1 MIKPLDFSLSL
12 SYNVTDTKG
21 GMVATTIN
29 LKKDNLIKKGLVGFS
44 WTTLFFSFFVPIIRG
59 DVRWAMVMFIFLFCY
74 SFVVVATIDGMFAD
88 TDIDKI
94 PDDELIGIFLIVSLG
109 SIIINTI
116 FAFTYNK
123 QYTTR
128 LLESGYEPTDEYS
141 MGILRSKGII
151 A

>member
-1 MIKPLDFSLSL
+1 
-12 SYNVTDTKG
+12 
-21 GMVATTIN
+21 
-29 LKKDNLIKKGLVGFS
+29 
-44 WTTLFFSFFVPIIRG
+44 
-59 DVRWAMVMFIFLFCY
+59 MFIFLFCY
-74 SFVVVATIDGMFAD
+74 SFVVVVTIGGMFAD

-109 SIIINTI
+109 SIIINII

-141 MGILRSKGII
+141 RGILRSKGII

>member
-1 MIKPLDFSLSL
+1 
-12 SYNVTDTKG
+12 
-21 GMVATTIN
+21 MVATTIS
-29 LKKDNLIKKGLVGFS
+29 LKKGNLIRKGLVGFS
-44 WTTLFFSFFVPIIRG
+44 WTTLFFNFWVSVIRG
-59 DVRWAMVMFIFLFCY
+59 DARWAIVMFIFLFCY
-74 SFVVVATIDGMFAD
+74 SFVVVVTIGGMFAD

-109 SIIINTI
+109 SIIINII

-141 MGILRSKGII
+141 RGMLQARGMI

>member
-1 MIKPLDFSLSL
+1 MGDSHVHLPFL
-12 SYNVTDTKG
+12 
-21 GMVATTIN
+21 
-29 LKKDNLIKKGLVGFS
+29 
-44 WTTLFFSFFVPIIRG
+44 LFFCG
-59 DVRWAMVMFIFLFCY
+59 GCHHC
-74 SFVVVATIDGMFAD
+74 GMFAD

-141 MGILRSKGII
+141 KGILRSKGII

>member
-1 MIKPLDFSLSL
+1 
-12 SYNVTDTKG
+12 
-21 GMVATTIN
+21 MVATTIN
-29 LKKDNLIKKGLVGFS
+29 LKKGNLIKKGFVGFS
-44 WTTLFFSFFVPIIRG
+44 WTTLLFNFWVPIIRG
-59 DVRWAMVMFIFLFCY
+59 DARWAIVMFIFLFCY
-74 SFVVVATIDGMFAD
+74 SFVVVVTIGGMFAD

-109 SIIINTI
+109 SIIINII

-141 MGILRSKGII
+141 RGILRSRDMI

>member
-1 MIKPLDFSLSL
+1 M
-12 SYNVTDTKG
+12 
-21 GMVATTIN
+21 ATTIN
-29 LKKDNLIKKGLVGFS
+29 LKKGNLIKKGFVGFS
-44 WTTLFFSFFVPIIRG
+44 WTILFFNFWVPIIR
-59 DVRWAMVMFIFLFCY
+59 DDARWAIVMFISLFCY
-74 SFVVVATIDGMFAD
+74 FVVVGTIIDEMFP
-88 TDIDKI
+88 DIDKI
-94 PDDELIGIFLIVSLG
+94 PDDKLIGIFLIVSLG

-141 MGILRSKGII
+141 RGILRSKGII

>member
-1 MIKPLDFSLSL
+1 
-12 SYNVTDTKG
+12 
-21 GMVATTIN
+21 MVATTIN
-29 LKKDNLIKKGLVGFS
+29 LKKGNLIKKGFVGFS
-44 WTTLFFSFFVPIIRG
+44 WTTLLFNFWVPVIRG
-59 DVRWAMVMFIFLFCY
+59 DARWAIVMFIFLFCY
-74 SFVVVATIDGMFAD
+74 SFVVVVTIGGMFAD

-141 MGILRSKGII
+141 RGILRSKGII

>member
-1 MIKPLDFSLSL
+1 
-12 SYNVTDTKG
+12 
-21 GMVATTIN
+21 MVATTIS
-29 LKKDNLIKKGLVGFS
+29 LKKDNLIRKGFVGFS
-44 WTTLFFSFFVPIIRG
+44 WTTLFFNFWVPVIRG
-59 DVRWAMVMFIFLFCY
+59 DARWAIVMFIFLFCY
-74 SFVVVATIDGMFAD
+74 SFVVVVTIGGMFAD

-109 SIIINTI
+109 SIIINII

-123 QYTTR
+123 QYTTI

-141 MGILRSKGII
+141 RGILRSKGII

>member
-1 MIKPLDFSLSL
+1 
-12 SYNVTDTKG
+12 
-21 GMVATTIN
+21 
-29 LKKDNLIKKGLVGFS
+29 
-44 WTTLFFSFFVPIIRG
+44 
-59 DVRWAMVMFIFLFCY
+59 MFIFLFCY
-74 SFVVVATIDGMFAD
+74 SFVVVVTIGGMFAD

-94 PDDELIGIFLIVSLG
+94 PDNELIGIFLIVSLG
-109 SIIINTI
+109 SIIINII

-141 MGILRSKGII
+141 RGILRSRDMI

>member
-1 MIKPLDFSLSL
+1 M
-12 SYNVTDTKG
+12 
-21 GMVATTIN
+21 ATTIS
-29 LKKDNLIKKGLVGFS
+29 LKKDNLIKKGFVGFS

-59 DVRWAMVMFIFLFCY
+59 DARWAIVMFIFFFCY
-74 SFVVVATIDGMFAD
+74 SFVVVATIGGMFAD

-123 QYTTR
+123 QYTTG

-141 MGILRSKGII
+141 RGMLRAKGII